1 MFFFTLFRVIWLQLN
16 LLLKHRIFMCHS
28 LEVALEISDH
38 LLRLALFFLP
48 PLQFLLLVLG
58 HLLSIDKL
66 GFETQV
72 LWLYML
78 LLPLWLIQSLSQL
91 LVLLGQFSQFIY
103 QIVVLLFVWV
113 YWLDL
118 AWLVF
123 TQGRLAIHRQCG
135 LGVCRTELALFITS
149 ESWLWL
155 HMLWVLGGQQAIRR
169 FLAMGELGCMKLF
182 LGGTLRYTIKCLVLN
197 SFDA

>member
-1 MFFFTLFRVIWLQLN
+1 MFALDLANKSGHLATKLYFDTRHVVIRQLIKFSEKFTYLMLFFTLFRVIWLQLN

-72 LWLYML
+72 LGLYML
-78 LLPLWLIQSLSQL
+78 LLPL
-91 LVLLGQFSQFIY
+91 
-103 QIVVLLFVWV
+103 
-113 YWLDL
+113 
-118 AWLVF
+118 
-123 TQGRLAIHRQCG
+123 
-135 LGVCRTELALFITS
+135 
-149 ESWLWL
+149 
-155 HMLWVLGGQQAIRR
+155 
-169 FLAMGELGCMKLF
+169 
-182 LGGTLRYTIKCLVLN
+182 
-197 SFDA
+197 